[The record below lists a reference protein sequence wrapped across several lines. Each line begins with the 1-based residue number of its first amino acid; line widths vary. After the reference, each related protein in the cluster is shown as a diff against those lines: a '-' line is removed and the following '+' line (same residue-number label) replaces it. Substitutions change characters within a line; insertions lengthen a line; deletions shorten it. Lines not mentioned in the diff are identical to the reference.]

1 MSKCGAPNVKEIGFS
16 IISKSVNDSFPL
28 LAVSSV
34 ASLHTMA
41 SRKSDFK
48 YSRLLGKGS
57 YGSVYKCIRNADGLE
72 CVLPY

>member
-1 MSKCGAPNVKEIGFS
+1 M
-16 IISKSVNDSFPL
+16 

-34 ASLHTMA
+34 ASPHTMA